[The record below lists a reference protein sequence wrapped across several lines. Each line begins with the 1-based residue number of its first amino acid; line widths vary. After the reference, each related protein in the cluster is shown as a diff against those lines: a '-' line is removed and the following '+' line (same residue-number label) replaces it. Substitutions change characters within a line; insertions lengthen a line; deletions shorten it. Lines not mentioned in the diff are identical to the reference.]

1 MFIPALLLPNP
12 ALGPEAKYFLVCFV
26 LRFGV
31 VAPVQCGVKELAKM
45 IGVSDRLVTKSLAD
59 LVVHGL
65 LSHQAVSEGRGRPK
79 SEYRCTPSFV
89 AMLSEFSSSL
99 SSPQKTV
106 IAHLLERAALGDG
119 RGRAWSG
126 AADVAVFQDKMTPA
140 ERLANL
146 RARKKSDRLSNTNRL
161 LLAVLLTRAD
171 RFGVVSDFGSSEL
184 RKATGLSQERLKCGI
199 DRLLDLGLIRAYVP
213 GATSQFFFGKI
224 TSVYF
229 LNLQHPEI
237 SVDGDI
243 TSALIYVHSDSFA
256 EVRNVSSTYRDAHL
270 LTVRPELFEGTR
282 YGRVLGFFKKQR
294 LEFFCLLQYVLMKF
308 VAHLLSKH
316 WVGLTLKPSNQRADI
331 PELRE
336 LIRSDF
342 RPSPKPLAGHDDQ
355 YAILVDE
362 IYEWV
367 FESATLI
374 KGVIYQSFEV
384 SLESA
389 DFVFI
394 PQPVVFVNYRF
405 VLLAL
410 PQSPAEWCGCKVII
424 ENETGRPIK
433 IFSCEADIPLEDQY
447 RFGLRAKPNPKSG
460 GRTEPL

>member
-1 MFIPALLLPNP
+1 MFIPALLLPHQNLDP
-12 ALGPEAKYFLVCFV
+12 VAKYFLVRFV
-26 LRFGV
+26 LRFGI

-59 LVVHGL
+59 LVGHGL

-89 AMLSEFSSSL
+89 ATLREFSSSL

-126 AADVAVFQDKMTPA
+126 AAAVAVFQDKMTPG

-146 RARKKSDRLSNTNRL
+146 RARKKSDRLSDTNRL

-184 RKATGLSQERLKCGI
+184 RKTTGLSQERLRCGI
-199 DRLLDLGLIRAYVP
+199 SRLLDLGLIRIYVP
-213 GATSQFFFGKI
+213 GATSQFFFDKI

-237 SVDGDI
+237 SDGSNV
-243 TSALIYVHSDSFA
+243 TLALAYKLERPLDSMQ
-256 EVRNVSSTYRDAHL
+256 NVSSIYQEVCAFNQS
-270 LTVRPELFEGTR
+270 PKQFAGTQS
-282 YGRVLGFFKKQR
+282 GRLLGFFKKQR
-294 LEFFCLLQYVLMKF
+294 LEFFCLLQHVLMKY
-308 VAHLLSKH
+308 VAHLLSKY
-316 WVGLTLKPSNQRADI
+316 WSGLPLTPSNNRIDF

-336 LIRSDF
+336 LIRRDF
-342 RPSPKPLAGHDDQ
+342 RLPQMSLVGHADR

-362 IYEWV
+362 LYGRAL
-367 FESATLI
+367 ESAISI
-374 KGVIYQSFEV
+374 KSVLFSALEV
-384 SLESA
+384 SLESM

-394 PQPVVFVNYRF
+394 PQPVDSAYCRF
-405 VLLAL
+405 TLLAL
-410 PQSPAEWCGCKVII
+410 PQSPAEWCGCKAIL
-424 ENETGRPIK
+424 EEATGRHVET
-433 IFSCEADIPLEDQY
+433 FSCEADIPLEDQY
-447 RFGLRAKPNPKSG
+447 RFGLRAKPSPKRG
-460 GRTEPL
+460 GRAEPL